1 MGTYDISAV
10 TVWTTTGHHLT
21 RLDSPV
27 HSDRRDE
34 RMIDDVVADE
44 WIYAAPESKPVTD
57 LRDVSDPAGL
67 VRRAGVILL

>member
-1 MGTYDISAV
+1 MGTNDTSAV
-10 TVWTTTGHHLT
+10 TVWTATGHHLT
-21 RLDSPV
+21 RHDRPLDS
-27 HSDRRDE
+27 DRHEE

-44 WIYAAPESKPVTD
+44 WIYPAPESKPVTD